1 MAADG
6 AHSAPLQNAV
16 APGKSCGGADET
28 LGIPPVQPEFQ
39 LVDTHVHF
47 DVFRLKGETAAV
59 LERARAAGV
68 QQFIAIGGA
77 PDANLCAAD
86 MAAQHP
92 GEIFFAA
99 GYDRYLASESR
110 DLAALENI
118 LARPGA
124 VAVGEIGLDYHY
136 SPETRDAQRELFAQM
151 LAQARVRR
159 LPVVVHSREAEDDTL
174 ALLKEHAAAWPGE
187 PARLGVLHC
196 FTGGPE
202 FAQRVLEAGL
212 FVSFSGITSFR
223 NAESIRAAA
232 QLVPADRLLIETD
245 SPYLAPVPHRG
256 KRNEPAF
263 VAEVARAVAAARG
276 AALEEIARQT
286 TLNAELLFNIRR
298 AA

>member
-1 MAADG
+1 LEKN
-6 AHSAPLQNAV
+6 SPLF
-16 APGKSCGGADET
+16 PRLGKSCGAAGET
-28 LGIPPVQPEFQ
+28 LEIPSVQPGFQ

-47 DVFRLKGETAAV
+47 DVFRLKNETGAV

-68 QQFIAIGGA
+68 RTFVAIGGA

-86 MAAQHP
+86 CAAQHP
-92 GEIFFAA
+92 GEIYFAA
-99 GYDRYLASESR
+99 GYDRYLATETR

-118 LARPGA
+118 LDRSGA

-151 LAQARVRR
+151 LALARARR
-159 LPVVVHSREAEDDTL
+159 LPVVVHSREAEDDTIAML
-174 ALLKEHAAAWPGE
+174 AEHTAAWSGD

-196 FTGGPE
+196 FTGGPD
-202 FAQRVLEAGL
+202 FVRRVIEIGL

-223 NAESIRAAA
+223 NADSIREAVK
-232 QLVPADRLLIETD
+232 LVPADRLLIETD
-245 SPYLAPVPHRG
+245 SPYLAPVPYRG

-263 VAEVARAVAAARG
+263 VADVARAVAAARG

-286 TLNAELLFNIRR
+286 TINADLLFNMRSTV
-298 AA
+298 